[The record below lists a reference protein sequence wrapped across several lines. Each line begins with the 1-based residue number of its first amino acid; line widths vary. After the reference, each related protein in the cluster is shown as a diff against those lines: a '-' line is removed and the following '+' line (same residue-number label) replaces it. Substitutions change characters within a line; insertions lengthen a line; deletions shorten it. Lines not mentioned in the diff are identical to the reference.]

1 MINLTLT
8 QSLLACCIVLL
19 IGRVLVSKTPFLIK
33 YSIPEPIIGGIFFS
47 ITTLFISNY
56 FNISIN
62 LETSIRP
69 SLLLLFFA
77 CLGLTANLSLLLKGG
92 PRLIMLL
99 MVLIPFLIIQNA
111 VGLGLAWL
119 LDLHPLMGLLGGTIT
134 LVGGH
139 GTGAAYA
146 DRFADYYNLQDVIP
160 LSMTAATFGLVLGGV
175 IGGPVSEFL
184 IKRNPKILTSSKNRS
199 MVQAEDKGYNATPS
213 IDEHTKPTSPAELV
227 TSLTGALIA
236 LVGGGYLAIL
246 MEDSSISL
254 PGFIWCLAIGII
266 IRNAG
271 PKIGFNMNDKATEA
285 IGSLMLAMFLGLTM
299 MTLDLASMS
308 KIAGPILIILVV
320 QTIVCILY
328 TVFVV
333 FRMQKQDYEA
343 AVMSAAFCGIGL
355 GTTATAIANMQAISS
370 RHGPAPQS
378 FIVVPITGAFL
389 VDIMN
394 VIILSSLLS
403 LPFIGAM

>member
-19 IGRVLVSKTPFLIK
+19 IGRFLVSKIPFLAK
-33 YSIPEPIIGGIFFS
+33 YSIPEPIIGGIVFS
-47 ITTLFISNY
+47 LCAFLLSNQ
-56 FNISIN
+56 FNISIT
-62 LETSIRP
+62 LETSIRS

-92 PRLIMLL
+92 PRLIILL
-99 MVLIPFLIIQNA
+99 MVLIPFLILQNA

-160 LSMTAATFGLVLGGV
+160 LSMTAATFGLILGGV
-175 IGGPVSEFL
+175 IGGPVAEFL
-184 IKRNPKILTSSKNRS
+184 LKRNPKIMTSS
-199 MVQAEDKGYNATPS
+199 MHIQASHVHADTAHIDDTIETETKTISPS
-213 IDEHTKPTSPAELV
+213 EMI

-236 LVGGGYLAIL
+236 LVGGGYLAIM
-246 MEDSSISL
+246 MEDTSISL
-254 PGFIWCLAIGII
+254 PGFIWCLAIGIV

-271 PKIGFNMNDKATEA
+271 PKLGFRLNDKATDA

-308 KIAGPILIILVV
+308 KIAGPILIILMV
-320 QTIVCILY
+320 QTLVCVLY
-328 TVFVV
+328 TIFVV
-333 FRMQKQDYEA
+333 FRMQKRDYEA
-343 AVMSAAFCGIGL
+343 AVLSAAFCGIGL
-355 GTTATAIANMQAISS
+355 GTTATAIANMQAITS

>member
-19 IGRVLVSKTPFLIK
+19 IGRFLVANILFLKK
-33 YSIPEPIIGGIFFS
+33 YSIPEPIIGGIVFSLAAFFLS
-47 ITTLFISNY
+47 Y
-56 FNISIN
+56 QFNVNIA

-77 CLGLTANLSLLLKGG
+77 CLGLTANLGLLLKGG
-92 PRLIMLL
+92 PRLIILL
-99 MVLIPFLIIQNA
+99 IVLIPFLVLQNG
-111 VGLGLAWL
+111 VGLGLAWI

-175 IGGPVSEFL
+175 IGGPVAEYL
-184 IKRNPKILTSSKNRS
+184 LKRNSQRASFSNSVPNQDIKSDT
-199 MVQAEDKGYNATPS
+199 VNAIQPIDSDFKTITPG
-213 IDEHTKPTSPAELV
+213 ELV

-236 LVGGGYLAIL
+236 LVGGGYLAIM

-254 PGFIWCLAIGII
+254 PGFIWCLAIGIL

-271 PKIGFNMNDKATEA
+271 PRLGFRMNDKATEA

-299 MTLDLASMS
+299 MTMDLASMS
-308 KIAGPILIILVV
+308 KIAGPILIILTV
-320 QTIVCILY
+320 QTLVCILY
-328 TVFVV
+328 TIFVV
-333 FRMQKQDYEA
+333 FRMQKRDYEA
-343 AVMSAAFCGIGL
+343 AVISAAFCGIGL
-355 GTTATAIANMQAISS
+355 GTTATAIANMQAITA
-370 RHGPAPQS
+370 RHGSAPQS